1 MDTIVFALILVS
13 ALLIIFVKKRW
24 IVILGYSV
32 AFVATAALFA
42 HHITSV
48 LDLSF

>member
-1 MDTIVFALILVS
+1 MDTIVFALILAS

-24 IVILGYSV
+24 IVILGYTI
-32 AFVATAALFA
+32 AFVSTAALFA
-42 HHITSV
+42 HHVTST

>member
-1 MDTIVFALILVS
+1 MDTIVFALILAS

-24 IVILGYSV
+24 IVVLGFSV
-32 AFVATAALFA
+32 AFVASAALFA
-42 HHITSV
+42 HHVTST

>member
-1 MDTIVFALILVS
+1 MDTIVFALILIS

-24 IVILGYSV
+24 VVVLGYSI
-32 AFVATAALFA
+32 AFIATAVLFA
-42 HHITSV
+42 HHVTST

>member
-13 ALLIIFVKKRW
+13 TLLIIFVKKRW

-42 HHITSV
+42 HHVTSV

>member
-1 MDTIVFALILVS
+1 MDTIVFALILVA

-24 IVILGYSV
+24 IVILGFAI
-32 AFVATAALFA
+32 AFVATAFLFS
-42 HHITSV
+42 HHVTST

>member
-1 MDTIVFALILVS
+1 MDTIVFALILIS

-42 HHITSV
+42 HHVTSV

>member
-1 MDTIVFALILVS
+1 MDTIVFALILAS

-24 IVILGYSV
+24 IVILGFTV
-32 AFVATAALFA
+32 AFVATGALFA
-42 HHITSV
+42 HHVTST

>member
-32 AFVATAALFA
+32 AFVASAALFA
-42 HHITSV
+42 HHVTSV

>member
-1 MDTIVFALILVS
+1 MDTIVFALILAS

-24 IVILGYSV
+24 IVILGYTV
-32 AFVATAALFA
+32 AFAATAALFA
-42 HHITSV
+42 HHVTST

>member
-1 MDTIVFALILVS
+1 MDTIVFALILVA

-24 IVILGYSV
+24 IVILGYSI
-32 AFVATAALFA
+32 AFVTTAALFA
-42 HHITSV
+42 HHVTSV

>member
-1 MDTIVFALILVS
+1 MDTIVFALILIS
-13 ALLIIFVKKRW
+13 TLLIIFVKKRW

-42 HHITSV
+42 HHVTSV

>member
-1 MDTIVFALILVS
+1 MDTIVFALILVA

-24 IVILGYSV
+24 VVILGYSI

-42 HHITSV
+42 HHVTSA